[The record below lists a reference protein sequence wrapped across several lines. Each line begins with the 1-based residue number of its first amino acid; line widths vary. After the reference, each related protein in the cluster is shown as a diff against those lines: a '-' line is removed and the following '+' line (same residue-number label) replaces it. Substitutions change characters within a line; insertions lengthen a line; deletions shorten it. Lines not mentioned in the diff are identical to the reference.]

1 MSIPV
6 YDASV
11 PVFAQV
17 IEALI
22 GLVDKAEAHAQAK
35 KIEPSVLLGARLFP
49 DMFPLVRQ
57 LQLSTDFAKGACARL
72 AGVEVPSYQDTEAS
86 FADIRQRLKRTL
98 EFMHALPKDKF
109 AGAESRDVTV
119 RVAGNQVTFKGQ
131 PYLLHFAM
139 PNFFFHATTAYAIMR
154 HCGIELGKR
163 DFIGKVPGL

>member
-1 MSIPV
+1 MSIPI

-11 PVFAQV
+11 PVFVQV
-17 IEALI
+17 LEALI

-72 AGVEVPSYQDTEAS
+72 AGVDVPSYQDTEAS
-86 FADIRQRLKRTL
+86 FADIRQRLKRTIEL
-98 EFMHALPKDKF
+98 VQSLPKDKF
-109 AGAESRDVTV
+109 DGAGSRDVTV
-119 RVAGNQVTFKGQ
+119 RVAGQPATFKGQ
-131 PYLLHFAM
+131 PYLLHFAL
-139 PNFFFHATTAYAIMR
+139 PNFYFHASTAYAILR

>member
-1 MSIPV
+1 MSISV

-11 PVFAQV
+11 PVFVQV
-17 IEALI
+17 LEALI

-49 DMFPLVRQ
+49 DMFPLIRQ

-72 AGVEVPSYQDTEAS
+72 AGVDVPSYQDNEAS
-86 FADIRQRLKRTL
+86 FADIRQRLKRTI
-98 EFMHALPKDKF
+98 EFVQSLPKDSF
-109 AGAESRDVTV
+109 AGGGARDVTV
-119 RVAGNQVTFKGQ
+119 RVAGQPTTFKGQ
-131 PYLLHFAM
+131 PYLLHFAL
-139 PNFFFHATTAYAIMR
+139 PNFYFHATTAYAILR